1 MLCAQVAL
9 MKQSPHYK
17 HARAQQA
24 SGLRLRL
31 RHTSSSPDLNAKHL
45 KHFKCNLKWSL
56 FTQSSMCCSLC
67 LYLSLPLSFSLS
79 VDCGQSSHCQ
89 VSFFLFAFVISVA
102 VACNYHSTLLSHCVC
117 VPQTHI
123 TSHTTVRSQSVS
135 QSVASSSSWPTEDH
149 QRKCSSPFL
158 VHFLKV
164 RTFPFGINDSPTRTA
179 DTPPVSTVVP
189 TVSF

>member
-1 MLCAQVAL
+1 MQSIWSTLNAIWNEACLHSLASVAL
-9 MKQSPHYK
+9 SVSISPF
-17 HARAQQA
+17 
-24 SGLRLRL
+24 L
-31 RHTSSSPDLNAKHL
+31 
-45 KHFKCNLKWSL
+45 SL
-56 FTQSSMCCSLC
+56 FPCLWTAASQAIAKSLFSCSHSWFQLPSFATIIQHCCHTEC
-67 LYLSLPLSFSLS
+67 
-79 VDCGQSSHCQ
+79 V
-89 VSFFLFAFVISVA
+89 
-102 VACNYHSTLLSHCVC
+102 CVC

-164 RTFPFGINDSPTRTA
+164 RTFPFGINDSPTRTD
-179 DTPPVSTVVP
+179 DTPPVSVPTVVP

>member
-1 MLCAQVAL
+1 MLL
-9 MKQSPHYK
+9 
-17 HARAQQA
+17 
-24 SGLRLRL
+24 
-31 RHTSSSPDLNAKHL
+31 
-45 KHFKCNLKWSL
+45 SL
-56 FTQSSMCCSLC
+56 S
-67 LYLSLPLSFSLS
+67 LSLPS
-79 VDCGQSSHCQ
+79 
-89 VSFFLFAFVISVA
+89 SFFFPVCGLRPVKPLPSLFFLVRIRDFSCRRLQLSSNIA
-102 VACNYHSTLLSHCVC
+102 VTLYVCVC

-164 RTFPFGINDSPTRTA
+164 RTFPFGINDSPTRTD
-179 DTPPVSTVVP
+179 DTPPVSVPTVVP